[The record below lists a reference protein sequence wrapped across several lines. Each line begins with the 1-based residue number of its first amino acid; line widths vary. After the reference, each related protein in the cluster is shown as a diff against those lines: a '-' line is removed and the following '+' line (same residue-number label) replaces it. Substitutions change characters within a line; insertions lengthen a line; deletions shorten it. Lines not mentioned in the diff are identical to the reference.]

1 MSKKIITCSN
11 CGKNGHE
18 KKNCYEPIIS
28 YGIINIKL
36 EVDEDIKQKIK
47 KKFITKSRSILKIT
61 SNRDKE
67 DCYNLN
73 DNTKPICCYYKNGL
87 NLIKFNNNS
96 YNNIYWENQED
107 INKYTYFKD
116 RIKFLMIKRKHSL
129 GFLEFIRGRY
139 DVWDMNK
146 IIDLFKQM
154 TQEEILNIRE
164 NDFDT
169 LVNNIFNQNDEDIDE
184 FLDKVYLDKKFGC
197 DYTEGKRKFEAL
209 KNPDVSNG
217 IYGLNYYTANI
228 KPKWK
233 HSEWGF
239 PKGRRLNSSE
249 QDIFCACREFEEET
263 GYISPEYD
271 ILNII
276 EPIEENL
283 IGTNNIDYKHIYYTS
298 LDNSTTSKEI
308 KKCDYIETGE
318 LKWVTY
324 DELKEYIR
332 SYHSERLK
340 ITTCIYLLLINNLI
354 HI

>member
-36 EVDEDIKQKIK
+36 DVDNDIKQKIK
-47 KKFITKSRSILKIT
+47 NKFITKHRSVLKII
-61 SNRDKE
+61 SERDKI
-67 DCYNLN
+67 DSCTNN
-73 DNTKPICCYYKNGL
+73 GKMVCCYYKNGL
-87 NLIKFNNNS
+87 NLIKNNTTYS
-96 YNNIYWENQED
+96 NIYWNNEED

-146 IIDLFKQM
+146 IIDLFRQM
-154 TQEEILNIRE
+154 TQDEITNIRE
-164 NDFDT
+164 NEFDV

-184 FLDKVYLDKKFGC
+184 FLGKIYVDKKFGC
-197 DYTEGKRKFEAL
+197 DYTEGKRKFELL

-217 IYGLNYYTANI
+217 MYGLNYYTSQI

-233 HSEWGF
+233 NSEWGF

-263 GYISPEYD
+263 GYTSTEYD

-283 IGTNNIDYKHIYYTS
+283 TGTNNVDYKHVYYVS
-298 LDNSTTSKEI
+298 LDNSLKTTED
-308 KKCDYIETGE
+308 KKYDYIETGE
-318 LKWVTY
+318 LKWITF
-324 DELKEYIR
+324 DELKHYIR
-332 SYHSERLK
+332 NYHNDRIK
-340 ITTCIYLLLINNLI
+340 IATYIYILLINNLI
-354 HI
+354 HL